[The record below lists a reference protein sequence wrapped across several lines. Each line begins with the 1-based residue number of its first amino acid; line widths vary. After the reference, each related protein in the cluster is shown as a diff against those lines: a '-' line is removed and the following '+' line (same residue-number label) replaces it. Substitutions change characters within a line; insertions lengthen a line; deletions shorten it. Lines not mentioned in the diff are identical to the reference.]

1 MFPKYDPSKL
11 TKDDMETLRYSIQML
26 HELMADLL
34 NQENWETDYDLCDEI
49 RRKLLEVLKNAKLK
63 QGGGAR

>member
-1 MFPKYDPSKL
+1 MFPALNPSKL
-11 TKDDMETLRYSIQML
+11 TKDDMKTLRYSIQML

-49 RRKLLEVLKNAKLK
+49 RKQLLEVLKNAELRAR
-63 QGGGAR
+63 GGP

>member
-1 MFPKYDPSKL
+1 MFPAPNPSRL
-11 TKDDMETLRYSIQML
+11 TKDDMKALRYSIQML

-49 RRKLLEVLKNAKLK
+49 RKQLLEVLKNAELK
-63 QGGGAR
+63 GEG